1 MSKEIFVIKHRWLII
16 ILALAIVAGAVFPL
30 MQTKT
35 NSDLKSY
42 LPESMPSNIS
52 NAKIEEVFGKD
63 ELLIILFE
71 SDDVL
76 NEATLRRIRS
86 LSREFNRMKDF
97 DMVMSLF
104 DAKSIKG
111 ESGAMIVDP
120 VVKRIPGSESR
131 RERLREQIMS
141 NELAYGLVVS
151 EDFRY
156 TAVILNSVTDKSDR
170 ELMATINTTLEN
182 NPGSEEVTMFGQPY
196 LRNEANTKIAND
208 AMLLLP
214 VGLLVM
220 IVFLMF
226 SFRQKR
232 GAVLPFMVVVFSIVI
247 AMAVIPL
254 LGWQMSIIGILV
266 PIMMIAIA
274 NNYGVHFIT
283 RFQELNARHPRMSMK
298 HIVTDVTTY
307 LKKPVVL
314 TGLTTMVG
322 VSGLITH
329 IMLPAKQMGVASV
342 IGVGCALL
350 LSLTLIP
357 AIMVLLKKGR
367 VVKSATGSEN
377 TFFNR
382 ILNGIAWFATR
393 NPRQVIYIFAAFL
406 IVAVFGLSRFRV
418 AADYNNLFPGRHPYI
433 QALHAIDKHFGGAKT
448 INIMFEG
455 DIKDPSILKRMDYYG
470 HELEKMPQVGNVNSI
485 AKVIRIMSRA
495 INDPADELYGKIPGS
510 REAVAQYLELYSM
523 SGDPEDFEDLVD
535 FDYTKALMTV
545 QYRANDMKTLKE
557 VEEKINSLTKNDR
570 NVSVIGGFSLIEK
583 ELSQSIA
590 KGQVYSLLFAFL
602 AIMILLIIIFRS
614 LSAGLLGSI
623 PLFFTVFS
631 IFGMMGW
638 LGIELDIVTAL
649 LSSISIGLGVDYSI
663 HLFWR
668 LKTELKNGRSYA
680 GAITESLKTIGRGIT
695 INALS
700 VIIGFSVLFLS
711 AFPFIHA
718 FAFLITLSIFLCLTG
733 ALILIPAICM
743 LIEPK
748 FLKVPIL
755 KT

>member
-1 MSKEIFVIKHRWLII
+1 MSKDIFVIKYKWLII
-16 ILALAIVAGAVFPL
+16 ILTAVLVAGAIFPL
-30 MQTKT
+30 LQTKT

-42 LPESMPSNIS
+42 LPKSMPANIS

-71 SDDVL
+71 CDDVL
-76 NEATLRRIRS
+76 NETTLRRIQS
-86 LSREFNRMKDF
+86 LSKGFNRMKDF

-104 DAKSIKG
+104 DAKNIKG
-111 ESGAMIVDP
+111 EYGAM
-120 VVKRIPGSESR
+120 VVEPAIKRIPRSESR
-131 RERLREQIMS
+131 RERLREQVMK

-151 EDFRY
+151 KDFHY
-156 TAVILNSVTDKSDR
+156 TAIILNSITGKSDK
-170 ELMATINTTLEN
+170 ELMATIDGMLKD
-182 NPGSEEVTMFGQPY
+182 NPGNEKVTMFGQPY

-220 IVFLMF
+220 IIFLMF
-226 SFRQKR
+226 SFRQIR
-232 GAVLPFMVVVFSIVI
+232 GAVLPFMVVVVSIVI

-254 LGWQMSIIGILV
+254 MGWQMSIIGILV

-283 RFQELNARHPRMSMK
+283 RFQELHARHPRMPME
-298 HIVTDVTTY
+298 HIVADVTTY
-307 LKKPVVL
+307 LKKPVIL

-342 IGVGCALL
+342 IGVGFALL

-357 AIMVLLKKGR
+357 AIMLLLKKGR

-377 TFFNR
+377 TIFNR
-382 ILNGIAWFATR
+382 ILNGIAHFATR
-393 NPRQVIYIFAAFL
+393 NPRQVIFIFAAFL
-406 IVAVFGLSRFRV
+406 ILAVFGLSRFRV
-418 AADYNNLFPGRHPYI
+418 AADYNNLLPERHPYI
-433 QALHAIDKHFGGAKT
+433 QALYAIDKYFGGTKT

-455 DIKDPSILKRMDYYG
+455 DIKDPSILKRMDHYE
-470 HELEKMPQVGNVNSI
+470 HELGKMPQVGNINSI
-485 AKVIRIMSRA
+485 ARVIRIMSRA
-495 INDPADELYGKIPGS
+495 INDPSDKLYDKIPDT
-510 REAVAQYLELYSM
+510 RAAVAQYLEIYSM
-523 SGDPEDFEDLVD
+523 SGDPEDFEELVD
-535 FDYTKALMTV
+535 FDYTKALMSV
-545 QYRANDMKTLKE
+545 QYRANDMKTLRE
-557 VEEKINSLTKNDR
+557 VEDKIYSLTKNDG
-570 NVSVIGGFSLIEK
+570 NVSEIGGFSLIEK
-583 ELSQSIA
+583 ELSQAVA
-590 KGQVYSLLFAFL
+590 KGQVYSLLFAFV
-602 AIMILLIIIFRS
+602 AIAILLILIFRS

-631 IFGMMGW
+631 IFGLMGW
-638 LGIELDIVTAL
+638 FGIELDIVTAL

-668 LKTELKNGRSYA
+668 LKAELKNGRSYA
-680 GAITESLKTIGRGIT
+680 GAITESLRTIGRGIT

-700 VIIGFSVLFLS
+700 VILGFSVLFLS
-711 AFPFIHA
+711 AFPFIHS

-733 ALILIPAICM
+733 ALVLIPALCM
-743 LIEPK
+743 LTEPK
-748 FLKVPIL
+748 FLKKDI
-755 KT
+755 